1 MGSASLTSVLP
12 AISFFATLHLITTP
26 ETLQLGQVTEKKLQL
41 EKTVPIYNQI
51 DYVICDRRLL
61 TDSRSYGGCELNTD
75 HKLVVARFG
84 MQRLYGIFG
93 NRRRTNKQQTARV
106 NTTKLSDLQVRSQ
119 YQQQLSENL
128 DSVPKIRHSEDELQN
143 TCSAVLDVVKS
154 VALDVLGI
162 AELSKHHCPDS
173 EIQKLS
179 EEQLSLRQSM
189 ANTTNPDKKATLKR
203 KRNEIQHAIREKCRN
218 NAIQHLEEKA
228 KEVERLKDGAPMF
241 KAVHLMQRRTSK
253 KPAVK
258 DSEGR
263 FILGDTEAATV
274 IQNHFATQFRGSV
287 PCGPFQAH

>member
-1 MGSASLTSVLP
+1 M
-12 AISFFATLHLITTP
+12 
-26 ETLQLGQVTEKKLQL
+26 
-41 EKTVPIYNQI
+41 
-51 DYVICDRRLL
+51 
-61 TDSRSYGGCELNTD
+61 
-75 HKLVVARFG
+75 
-84 MQRLYGIFG
+84 
-93 NRRRTNKQQTARV
+93 
-106 NTTKLSDLQVRSQ
+106 
-119 YQQQLSENL
+119 
-128 DSVPKIRHSEDELQN
+128 DSVPKIRHSEDEIQD

-179 EEQLSLRQSM
+179 EEQRSLRQSM

-228 KEVERLKDGAPMF
+228 KEVERLKDGAQMF

-287 PCGPFQAH
+287 PRGIQPFSGPPKSLDKLITVVEVDQSMARNIALQLRNPT